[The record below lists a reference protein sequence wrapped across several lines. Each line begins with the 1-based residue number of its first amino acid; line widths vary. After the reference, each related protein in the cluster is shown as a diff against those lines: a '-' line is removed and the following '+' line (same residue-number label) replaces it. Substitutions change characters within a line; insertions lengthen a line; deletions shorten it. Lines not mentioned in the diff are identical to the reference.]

1 MREIKFRAFGVLG
14 ERKNK
19 WFYGSSEVEK
29 YINTD
34 KRDCHLSLHGF
45 ERLIKGEFLDKKTR
59 GEFTGMLDKNGV
71 EIYEGDIIRTK
82 KANGCGIYVE
92 VIYMEEFAIF
102 AYMPLNGYGKL
113 LKIFD
118 LNRLCFEVIGNIH
131 ENKDL
136 LEQI

>member
-1 MREIKFRAFGVLG
+1 MREIKFRCYDEESKSMEYEIAVGKGYGKDSYILFLGLG
-14 ERKNK
+14 ET
-19 WFYGSSEVEK
+19 FAIE
-29 YINTD
+29 D
-34 KRDCHLSLHGF
+34 KLK
-45 ERLIKGEFLDKKTR
+45 IMQY
-59 GEFTGMLDKNGV
+59 TGLKDKNGV

-136 LEQI
+136 LEQIWKQ

>member
-1 MREIKFRAFGVLG
+1 MREIKFRCYDEESKSMEYEIAVGKGYGKDSYILFLGLG
-14 ERKNK
+14 ET
-19 WFYGSSEVEK
+19 FAIE
-29 YINTD
+29 D
-34 KRDCHLSLHGF
+34 KLK
-45 ERLIKGEFLDKKTR
+45 IMQY
-59 GEFTGMLDKNGV
+59 TGLKDKNGV